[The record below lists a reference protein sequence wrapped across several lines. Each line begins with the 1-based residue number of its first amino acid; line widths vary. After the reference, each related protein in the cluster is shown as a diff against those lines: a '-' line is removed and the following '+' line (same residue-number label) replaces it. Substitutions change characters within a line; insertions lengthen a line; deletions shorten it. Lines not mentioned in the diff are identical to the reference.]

1 MRDKA
6 SEFHINPDTDTSWDE
21 ASKTLP
27 NKISINGKEYTTKAL
42 SEKTKKL
49 ALIYFN
55 DRQIISQFK
64 ELVALAELGLN
75 AVSKEVQESLNQDS
89 SSED

>member
-1 MRDKA
+1 MTAKS
-6 SEFHINPDTDTSWDE
+6 SEFHINPDTEDTWSE

-27 NKISINGKEYTTKAL
+27 KKISINGKEYTSSKL
-42 SEKTKKL
+42 SDKTKKL

-55 DRQIISQFK
+55 DRQIVGQFK

-75 AVSKEVQESLNQDS
+75 AVSKEVQESLDQESPN
-89 SSED
+89 